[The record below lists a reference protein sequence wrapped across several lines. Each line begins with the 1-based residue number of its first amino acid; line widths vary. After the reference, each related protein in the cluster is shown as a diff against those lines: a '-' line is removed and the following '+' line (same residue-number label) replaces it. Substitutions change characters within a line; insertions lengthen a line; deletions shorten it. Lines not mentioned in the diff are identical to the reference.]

1 MNSKQ
6 ETPFR
11 IGGVYRQRNGELV
24 RLTAD
29 RIAVYLSDGFQYGSR
44 SLANG
49 ADENALLID
58 PECGDRSLI
67 PGELTPTASGWVALG
82 AEKQEEECIAGPDAT
97 LEQVMDAVAEMH
109 VESQQRKVEPTSAA
123 SEDEVDPR
131 FAAAHYQDG
140 RDLAMIAR
148 DEPKTFRLPKPPTFV
163 LRAEQAAP
171 ATAKPNPFQNYT
183 APDCESGPSDHL
195 NASRHQ
201 MAGMKG

>member
-1 MNSKQ
+1 
-6 ETPFR
+6 
-11 IGGVYRQRNGELV
+11 
-24 RLTAD
+24 
-29 RIAVYLSDGFQYGSR
+29 
-44 SLANG
+44 
-49 ADENALLID
+49 
-58 PECGDRSLI
+58 
-67 PGELTPTASGWVALG
+67 VALG

-163 LRAEQAAP
+163 LRAAP
-171 ATAKPNPFQNYT
+171 
-183 APDCESGPSDHL
+183 PSPTPSPQSAD
-195 NASRHQ
+195 
-201 MAGMKG
+201 